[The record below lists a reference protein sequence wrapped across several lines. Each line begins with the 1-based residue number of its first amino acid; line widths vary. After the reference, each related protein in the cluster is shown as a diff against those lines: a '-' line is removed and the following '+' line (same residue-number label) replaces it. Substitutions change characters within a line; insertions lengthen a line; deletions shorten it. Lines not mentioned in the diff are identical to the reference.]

1 MRKLIDTHHSK
12 NVEQEVENEQRIRPG
27 KIKSKGQTGQSMKHE
42 SAEKHV
48 TGKAVYVD
56 DMPEYPNQ
64 LHIAVGGSA
73 YAHAKIKS
81 IDLTSVRETLG
92 VVDVITVH
100 DVPGHVDIGP
110 VFSGDPVLVEELCE
124 YVGQPIFAVAAN
136 TMEIAKAAVAKA
148 HIEYDILE
156 PTLSVEKAL
165 EDKFFV
171 RPTHQH
177 IRGDAA
183 KALQEAPHRIQGQQH
198 VNGQEHFYL
207 EGQVCSVMPT
217 EDGGM
222 KVFSSTQHPTE
233 VQKLVAE
240 VLDISINKV
249 QVEIR
254 RMGGGFGG
262 KETQAA
268 PLACI
273 AAIVANKTRRPV
285 KYRMSRT
292 DDMVMTGKRHP
303 FFNTYDVG
311 FDEQGIMMGSEI
323 MVAGNCGNSP
333 DLSDAIVDRAM
344 FHSDNAYYLNN
355 TTVTGH
361 RCKTHTTSN
370 TAYRGFGGPQG
381 VILAELMMDDIARH
395 LGEDPLTIRK
405 RNLYGI
411 KYDHIRTANGEV
423 DARNQTHYGQT
434 VEQKVLPELI
444 EELEKTSN
452 YWQRREDIKQF
463 NASSPF
469 LKKGLSL
476 TPVKFGISFT
486 VQHLNQAGA
495 LVHIYTDGSI
505 HLNHGGTEMGQGL
518 FLKVAQIVA
527 EEFQVDLDT
536 IQVSSTNT
544 EKVPNTSPT
553 AASSGTDLNGMA
565 ARDACLRIKAGMIT
579 FAADHY
585 DAAEDSIYFDDNHLV
600 ILKRSDNKD
609 VEKSDGSEE
618 RRIPF
623 ADFVQQAY
631 MGRVP
636 LSSTGFYKTPKIHY
650 DRNTGQGR
658 PFYYYANGAS
668 VSEVL
673 VDTLTGESR
682 LVRTDILHDV
692 GRSLN
697 PAIDKGQ
704 IEGAFIQGMGW
715 LTTEELKWN
724 DQGRLLSNGPA
735 TYKIPAVGDTPFEF
749 NVNLLK
755 DCPNREKTVYRSK
768 AVGEPPFM
776 LGISVW
782 SAIRDAVASLADYKY
797 SAPMD
802 TPATPEQI
810 LKSVQNTKDFLRT
823 ENKVIKGQ
831 EV

>member
-12 NVEQEVENEQRIRPG
+12 NPEQALKNEQRTRPG
-27 KIKSKGQTGQSMKHE
+27 KVKSKGQTGQSMKHD

-73 YAHAKIKS
+73 YAHAKVKS

-148 HIEYDILE
+148 NIEYDVLE
-156 PTLSVEKAL
+156 PTLNVEKAL
-165 EDKFFV
+165 VDKFFV

-177 IRGDAA
+177 VRGDSA
-183 KALQEAPHRIQGQQH
+183 KALAAAPHRIQGQQH

-207 EGQVCSVMPT
+207 EGQVCSVLPT

-222 KVFSSTQHPTE
+222 TVYSSTQHPTE

-249 QVEIR
+249 KVEIR

-273 AAIVANKTRRPV
+273 AAIVANKTGRPV

-303 FFNTYDVG
+303 FFNRYDVG
-311 FDEQGIMMGSEI
+311 FDDQGIMLGSDI

-355 TTVTGH
+355 ATVTGH
-361 RCKTHTTSN
+361 RCKTHTISN

-411 KYDHIRTANGEV
+411 KHDHIRTAAGEV
-423 DARNQTHYGQT
+423 DPRNQTHYGQT

-444 EELEKTSN
+444 EELEQTSN
-452 YWQRREDIKQF
+452 YWQRREEIKQF
-463 NASSPF
+463 NANSPF

-486 VQHLNQAGA
+486 VQFLNQAGA

-518 FLKVAQIVA
+518 FVKVAQVVA

-536 IQVSSTNT
+536 IQVSATNT

-565 ARDACLRIKAGMIT
+565 ARDACLRIKAGMLT
-579 FAADHY
+579 FAAEHY
-585 DAAEDSIYFDDNHLV
+585 GAAEENIYFDDNHLV
-600 ILKRSDNKD
+600 VIKDSDK
-609 VEKSDGSEE
+609 ESASEE
-618 RRIPF
+618 KLRIPF

-650 DRNTGQGR
+650 DRETGKGR

-749 NVNLLK
+749 NVNLLE
-755 DCPNREKTVYRSK
+755 DRPNREETIYRSK

-782 SAIRDAVASLADYKY
+782 SAIRDAVASLADYNY

-810 LKSVQNTKDFLRT
+810 LKSVHNTKDFMR
-823 ENKVIKGQ
+823 NKNAIAKGQ
-831 EV
+831 KV